1 MKLLSLCPVVLV
13 LSITSS
19 FACSFNTDFKVGSK
33 CEKISG
39 AIYGAGGLLPSSWGS
54 PFVRANSEVDRGCL
68 EPENIIAI
76 HYPWHTHARYI
87 ENKPEVLKQT
97 LAGENDSS
105 LSHRPAIRYIKD
117 NYGSV
122 GDVFVSPNTANLNFN
137 GAKKALNSDR
147 QKYLTNAF
155 RVVDRELGLRSA
167 SLAAIGSWRGGAEN
181 SVISHVKG
189 ASWDQLVTAG
199 AMKGWLADQK
209 RVLVF
214 QEQKGGLHFLATFNA
229 KGSLSEIHEYL
240 MRHGLEFHTLEP
252 TSDGALVY
260 VYADGSKTIQQ
271 VQHAGEHYGSK
282 VTARAGRGEFI
293 GTQKQDGTDAEQRA
307 DARKVYGG
315 LIEGSGVRGA
325 RAAWRRIRNRFRG
338 LDSVVKHNR
347 STQHLLMLRDG
358 EVCDG
363 REYTDMVYAEA
374 EVRANVVNL
383 WRISLERLRGGAKP
397 PKACRYLTK
406 RSIGVSLFRPAAC

>member
-19 FACSFNTDFKVGSK
+19 FACSFDTGFKVGSK

-39 AIYGAGGLLPSSWGS
+39 AIYGIGAGGLFPGNWGS
-54 PFVRANSEVDRGCL
+54 PFVRANSKVDQGCL

-87 ENKPEVLKQT
+87 ENKPEARKQT
-97 LAGENDSS
+97 LAGENDRS

-117 NYGSV
+117 NYGRV
-122 GDVFVSPNTANLNFN
+122 GDVFVSPNTANLDFN
-137 GAKKALNSDR
+137 GAEKALNSDR

-167 SLAAIGSWRGGAEN
+167 SLAAIGSWRGAAEN

-189 ASWDQLVTAG
+189 ASWDQLVTTG
-199 AMKGWLADQK
+199 AMKGWLANQK

-214 QEQKGGLHFLATFNA
+214 QEQKGGPHFLATFNA

-240 MRHGLEFHTLEP
+240 LRHGLEFHALEP

-260 VYADGSKTIQQ
+260 VYADDSKTIQQ

-282 VTARAGRGEFI
+282 VTARAGKGEFI

-325 RAAWRRIRNRFRG
+325 RAAWQRIRNRFRR
-338 LDSVVKHNR
+338 LDSVVKHKVNVRFTRLNR
-347 STQHLLMLRDG
+347 STQLLILRDG

-363 REYTDMVYAEA
+363 REYMGHGLCRSSGLNFGALEA
-374 EVRANVVNL
+374 
-383 WRISLERLRGGAKP
+383 WSMYGG
-397 PKACRYLTK
+397 Y
-406 RSIGVSLFRPAAC
+406 RSSA